1 MVEGW
6 HAKNPRTSR
15 RILPP
20 RANGWC
26 IRRSL
31 FYGRLR
37 CDLGKGNAPPSWESC
52 HVESS
57 PGDMTVGLGCLGS
70 TSIDPEIEIKCPST
84 TPPLLSSVRC
94 VANFFRSSICYCN
107 SLPLSPKITFI
118 SRVIYLF
125 ARDTMPAPNH
135 SSLESN
141 RVGVFASSFP
151 CAARKDLSMILA
163 GRRVERRKTVPRR
176 RRRGTGEG
184 VGEGGERLSEE
195 DRAKGI
201 ILIAPDFLSSPL
213 CDPRVRFLIHPLPRP
228 PLVLAPLPSPPH
240 SPPRTDGS
248 KSFLR
253 LIFPSNLHA
262 AVIKGLGA
270 QYIIRRFAD
279 ATVKGGWFHRGA
291 GRTGLLRNN
300 GGCLEW

>member
-1 MVEGW
+1 MDVWG
-6 HAKNPRTSR
+6 R
-15 RILPP
+15 
-20 RANGWC
+20 
-26 IRRSL
+26 RRSTPKS
-31 FYGRLR
+31 RL
-37 CDLGKGNAPPSWESC
+37 NVHP
-52 HVESS
+52 
-57 PGDMTVGLGCLGS
+57 
-70 TSIDPEIEIKCPST
+70 
-84 TPPLLSSVRC
+84 PPLLSSPPYSVSPIFFVRRF
-94 VANFFRSSICYCN
+94 VIAIL
-107 SLPLSPKITFI
+107 SLSLQKITFI

-184 VGEGGERLSEE
+184 VREGGGGERLSEE

-228 PLVLAPLPSPPH
+228 PLVLAPLPSPPLPTPLPVPTALSH
-240 SPPRTDGS
+240 FCD
-248 KSFLR
+248 
-253 LIFPSNLHA
+253 
-262 AVIKGLGA
+262 
-270 QYIIRRFAD
+270 
-279 ATVKGGWFHRGA
+279 
-291 GRTGLLRNN
+291 
-300 GGCLEW
+300 

>member
-1 MVEGW
+1 MWSHPERNRVANPAHSLYVIKPHTWKGVVEGW

-107 SLPLSPKITFI
+107 SLPLSPKNHIYI
-118 SRVIYLF
+118 SRYLF
-125 ARDTMPAPNH
+125 IR
-135 SSLESN
+135 
-141 RVGVFASSFP
+141 
-151 CAARKDLSMILA
+151 
-163 GRRVERRKTVPRR
+163 ER
-176 RRRGTGEG
+176 
-184 VGEGGERLSEE
+184 
-195 DRAKGI
+195 
-201 ILIAPDFLSSPL
+201 
-213 CDPRVRFLIHPLPRP
+213 
-228 PLVLAPLPSPPH
+228 
-240 SPPRTDGS
+240 
-248 KSFLR
+248 
-253 LIFPSNLHA
+253 
-262 AVIKGLGA
+262 
-270 QYIIRRFAD
+270 YD
-279 ATVKGGWFHRGA
+279 A
-291 GRTGLLRNN
+291 
-300 GGCLEW
+300 CP